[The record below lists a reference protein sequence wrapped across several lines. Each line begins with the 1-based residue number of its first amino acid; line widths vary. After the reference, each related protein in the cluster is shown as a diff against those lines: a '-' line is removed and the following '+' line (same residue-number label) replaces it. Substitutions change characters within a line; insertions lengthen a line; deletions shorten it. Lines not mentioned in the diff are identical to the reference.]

1 MPDFERI
8 RGPYVIATDPAR
20 LDRRL
25 IHRFLSE
32 ESYWCPGVPYEVV
45 DRSIDNSLNFG
56 MYKESTQVGF
66 ARAVTDRAT
75 FAYLCDVFVLAPHRE
90 RGLGKWLVEVTLEHP
105 DLTGLR
111 RIELGTHDAH
121 GLYEQFG
128 FKPLERV
135 ERFMA
140 VERNPE
146 ELYGRGRE

>member
-56 MYKESTQVGF
+56 
-66 ARAVTDRAT
+66 
-75 FAYLCDVFVLAPHRE
+75 
-90 RGLGKWLVEVTLEHP
+90 
-105 DLTGLR
+105 
-111 RIELGTHDAH
+111 THDAH

-146 ELYGRGRE
+146 ELYGRGRK